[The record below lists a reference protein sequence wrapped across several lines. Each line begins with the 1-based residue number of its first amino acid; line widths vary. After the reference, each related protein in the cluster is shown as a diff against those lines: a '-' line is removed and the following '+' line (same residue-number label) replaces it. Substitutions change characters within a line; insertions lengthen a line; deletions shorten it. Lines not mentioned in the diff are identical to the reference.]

1 MAKARLT
8 DFTGAEIRPGVVVS
22 YASRRGNR
30 VAQVEAVVI
39 ETRSRKQAGRVV
51 PVLKVRPTGRE
62 SGISGR
68 KTLAI
73 QTVGAEHAVVIGEAP
88 AQVD

>member
-8 DFTGAEIRPGVVVS
+8 DFTGAEIRPGVVIT

-30 VAQVEAVVI
+30 VAQTEAIVLQ
-39 ETRSRKQAGRVV
+39 TCSRKQAGRVV
-51 PVLKVRPTGRE
+51 PVLKVKPTGRE

-68 KTLAI
+68 KTI
-73 QTVGAEHAVVIGEAP
+73 SVRTVGAEHAVVIGDTTE
-88 AQVD
+88 Q